1 MKGKQIML
9 HVGIV
14 EDEAGSRK
22 LLREMIEKYA
32 LENQKEIAVREFSDG
47 TEIVEN
53 YRPDYDILLLDIEMP
68 AMNGMEAAEKIRESD
83 PEVVL
88 VFITN
93 MAQYAIKGY
102 QVDALDFILKPVS
115 YGTFAMRFTRAI
127 GRVKSREGKRI
138 CLNLPEGP
146 RWIDSRKVY
155 YVETQNRML
164 WYHTE
169 EGVFSVRG
177 ALKDVQ
183 KELESWH
190 FEKCN
195 QCYLVNLKYVS
206 EIRKNIVLVA
216 GDELEISRRN
226 RNTFLKAVTDYLG
239 E

>member
-14 EDEAGSRK
+14 EDEAGSRR

-68 AMNGMEAAEKIRESD
+68 AMNGMEAAEKIRETD

-102 QVDALDFILKPVS
+102 QVDALDFILK
-115 YGTFAMRFTRAI
+115 
-127 GRVKSREGKRI
+127 
-138 CLNLPEGP
+138 
-146 RWIDSRKVY
+146 
-155 YVETQNRML
+155 
-164 WYHTE
+164 
-169 EGVFSVRG
+169 
-177 ALKDVQ
+177 
-183 KELESWH
+183 
-190 FEKCN
+190 
-195 QCYLVNLKYVS
+195 
-206 EIRKNIVLVA
+206 
-216 GDELEISRRN
+216 
-226 RNTFLKAVTDYLG
+226 
-239 E
+239 